1 MRYLGPVHFRY
12 APGSTVSS
20 DLEGLART
28 FLGQLQGVYPRS
40 PTKGMFRSGPG
51 WAMKVMF
58 VNGRPVVDIRTTE
71 ETPVV
76 EDVTTV
82 PLGLAFVFTPYK
94 NSGVFVHDDPWHE
107 YIMSFNPTTGARKI
121 QDYSVYA
128 GVYWFGNERPVCYN
142 VTWDNGVDTCS
153 WTGARYS
160 ASFFMPYSLRTG
172 KFSVNGVIVY
182 HSVPSPQ
189 VILGAGILHAN
200 IDETSDTPAGK
211 FTCRL
216 ATAKFIPSPSTG
228 VVNFAVGIN
237 IYDIY
242 VSIANGVAT
251 EYQSPTLIYTYEY
264 PNNTIDNGLSKLR
277 GWAFDRTA
285 TKCVSIVESGI
296 ELFQHEIDLSGDD
309 ITVNTISYGAVGT
322 INSVSMSASTFD
334 GVRIK
339 NEEGF
344 LVTGSSGSSTGIG
357 SVAAENSPLAGWL
370 PIAADYD
377 GRTNELVLAY
387 AQVGSFG
394 SVSWTAEEETPNGGG
409 FTENGAVTR
418 LRIGGAEMV
427 FGGYTAVEIINTFTD
442 FDAFTGYTYRRNN
455 GGGVICDLDVRY
467 GAALLF
473 GRSANVIHD
482 FDYVRG
488 VPITYPITSSQLCIR
503 VLSDGVMSTHLGGV
517 PTTSTSTFTA
527 NDGQYMDLYDHVPA
541 ELQNGTTFV
550 PVSSGAA
557 TIDTMYLNAHDASV
571 GVLISYNY
579 IDGVNYAYGLASY
592 LDTKSD
598 MIHTLACTYVSF
610 TTPVS
615 SVDGETITELLAP
628 SPRNP
633 MFPLGVV

>member
-1 MRYLGPVHFRY
+1 MRYVGPVHFRY

-40 PTKGMFRSGPG
+40 PTKGMFRAGPG

-172 KFSVNGVIVY
+172 KFSVNGVIVS

-251 EYQSPTLIYTYEY
+251 EYRSPTLIYTYEY

-285 TKCVSIVESGI
+285 TRCVSIVESGVG
-296 ELFQHEIDLSGDD
+296 LFQHEIDLSGDD
-309 ITVNTISYGAVGT
+309 IAVNTISYGAVGT
-322 INSVSMSASTFD
+322 ISSMSMSASTFD

-339 NEEGF
+339 NDGGA
-344 LVTGSSGSSTGIG
+344 LVPDSSGSSEASG

-377 GRTNELVLAY
+377 GRTNELVIAY
-387 AQVGSFG
+387 VQVGSFD
-394 SVSWTAEEETPNGGG
+394 SVSWTVTGESLNGGG
-409 FTENGAVTR
+409 FTENNAVTR
-418 LRIGGAEMV
+418 LRIGSAEIV
-427 FGGYTAVEIINTFTD
+427 FGGYTAGEVINAFTD
-442 FDAFTGYTYRRNN
+442 FDAFTGHTYYRSN
-455 GGGVICDLDVRY
+455 GNGVICDLDVRY

-473 GRSANVIHD
+473 GGNTSVVRD
-482 FDYVRG
+482 FDYVRN
-488 VPITYPITSSQLCIR
+488 VPITHSFTSTQLCTR
-503 VLSDGVMSTHLGGV
+503 VLSDGAESTHLGGV
-517 PTTSTSTFTA
+517 PTTFTSTFTA
-527 NDGQYMDLYDHVPA
+527 DDSQYAALYDHIPD

-557 TIDTMYLNAHDASV
+557 AIDTMYPNAHDSSR
-571 GVLISYNY
+571 GVLVSYYY

-628 SPRNP
+628 SPSNP

>member
-12 APGSTVSS
+12 APGSTASS

-40 PTKGMFRSGPG
+40 PTKGMFRAGPG
-51 WAMKVMF
+51 WAMKIMF
-58 VNGRPVVDIRTTE
+58 VYGQPVVDIRTTE
-71 ETPVV
+71 DTHVV
-76 EDVTTV
+76 EDAVTV

-309 ITVNTISYGAVGT
+309 IAVNTISYGAVGT
-322 INSVSMSASTFD
+322 ISSVSMSASTFD

-339 NEEGF
+339 NDGGA
-344 LVTGSSGSSTGIG
+344 LVPDSSGSSVASG

-387 AQVGSFG
+387 IQVGSFG
-394 SVSWTAEEETPNGGG
+394 SVNWTVTGASLNGGG

-427 FGGYTAVEIINTFTD
+427 FGGYTAVEILNTFTD

-473 GRSANVIHD
+473 GRGANVIHD

-527 NDGQYMDLYDHVPA
+527 DDSQYMALYDHIPD